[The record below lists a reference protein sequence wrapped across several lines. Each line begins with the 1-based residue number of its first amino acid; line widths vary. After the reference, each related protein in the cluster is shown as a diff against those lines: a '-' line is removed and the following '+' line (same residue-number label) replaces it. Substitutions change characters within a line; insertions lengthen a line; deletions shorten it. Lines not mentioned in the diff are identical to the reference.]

1 MTLAFYGLLTFSAFC
16 AGMTVLGAWI
26 AHHMNKQR
34 EAFGL

>member
-1 MTLAFYGLLTFSAFC
+1 MTLVFYGLLTFSAFC

-34 EAFGL
+34 EAFR

>member
-1 MTLAFYGLLTFSAFC
+1 VTFAFYGLLTFSAFC

-34 EAFGL
+34 EAFR